1 MSGSTVVT
9 DFTYNQT
16 GAVNE
21 IVKTDTSTQEI
32 ISTEKFRYTAGG
44 LVMQFIKE
52 GDKEEYPCDI
62 DETNMTYADHWD
74 WRYRYSAVGGREQKR
89 LYYSPH
95 GDSSVVN
102 PDPESVVDCSFS
114 HPWEYYLRGAG
125 GEVLAVYSGRQTV
138 GPGEYSERRVYMYAN
153 SYLVNGGQMVRLANG
168 CKEFAVND
176 NLGSVRAV
184 INVDTSNNV
193 SARHYDYKP
202 YGDTLNTTED
212 TELRQGF
219 IGSQLDQESRYI
231 AMGAR
236 MYDPESGRF
245 LSVDPLFELFTEHTP
260 YHYAYNSPLIFK
272 DPSGL
277 AVELE
282 AVGYSMGYWVQMEY
296 SILASDTHS
305 DPMDDNP
312 LDFCFWKTCSQWVW
326 MSGAGGG
333 SGSTIMNKPE
343 NLNAGT
349 PHNDG
354 SSGGNNAHGKKDEE
368 DNVETKVIGSRS
380 RMQDILKSI
389 KRDIDALAYC
399 GAMTGFEFS
408 MVALENAWGYHSCKN
423 LSTGTKKD
431 TVARVNPRLI
441 AQDHHAYDGI
451 GNPKSVYTDLSGLDP
466 WTDFVIGSFHNH
478 PYEVLFSAR
487 DVDNFYKRISLAS
500 SGHFE
505 TGSFTGLIT
514 EHYVFVLEV
523 TSIEKFKKWYNEHSS
538 IGSGL
543 YKTLENDGTWDSYL
557 IDGWDYADI
566 EKQIKSIQ
574 KFIKDSGLI
583 LHQFKWDFGGLY
595 N

>member
-1 MSGSTVVT
+1 
-9 DFTYNQT
+9 
-16 GAVNE
+16 
-21 IVKTDTSTQEI
+21 
-32 ISTEKFRYTAGG
+32 
-44 LVMQFIKE
+44 MQITT
-52 GDKEEYPCDI
+52 I
-62 DETNMTYADHWD
+62 TYADHWD

-102 PDPESVVDCSFS
+102 PDPGTGVDCSFS

-282 AVGYSMGYWVQMEY
+282 AVGYSMGYWVQMDF
-296 SILASDTHS
+296 SLFHS
-305 DPMDDNP
+305 WGSYGDLDNP
-312 LDFCFWKTCSQWVW
+312 IGFSFWKECSQWMW
-326 MSGAGGG
+326 MSGAGGDM
-333 SGSTIMNKPE
+333 SGTAHLQYGENKGPV
-343 NLNAGT
+343 LMHSYSIPAGT
-349 PHNDG
+349 P
-354 SSGGNNAHGKKDEE
+354 
-368 DNVETKVIGSRS
+368 TKVIQEALTRANDNYTKNGKYEIDHNTLLGVIAYNSGYS
-380 RMQDILKSI
+380 LPKEFGDFVKNVHDDYNLFPEIEANSWPTKDLFETNSIEDILLRLRNLSNW
-389 KRDIDALAYC
+389 
-399 GAMTGFEFS
+399 TGWEWGCTI
-408 MVALENAWGYHSCKN
+408 VQNNTTLEYKGVN
-423 LSTGTKKD
+423 LSTDFKATSCSVDLDYKEEGWKVVGWAHSHPIDTPFSPGDIDWTLSHWYANQLPDDDYFALCVSPHFMYSLYVSNGNDFWNWRQYEHHGSMFYNRAHGNYGHTQGSNLNKIHNAINKTYFEKGVEYGTG
-431 TVARVNPRLI
+431 AIFNAI
-441 AQDHHAYDGI
+441 
-451 GNPKSVYTDLSGLDP
+451 
-466 WTDFVIGSFHNH
+466 
-478 PYEVLFSAR
+478 
-487 DVDNFYKRISLAS
+487 YK
-500 SGHFE
+500 
-505 TGSFTGLIT
+505 
-514 EHYVFVLEV
+514 
-523 TSIEKFKKWYNEHSS
+523 
-538 IGSGL
+538 
-543 YKTLENDGTWDSYL
+543 
-557 IDGWDYADI
+557 
-566 EKQIKSIQ
+566 
-574 KFIKDSGLI
+574 
-583 LHQFKWDFGGLY
+583 
-595 N
+595 